1 MNESRFEE
9 FFGEGGTCE
18 ASVALV
24 VGVDAPGDVRSDRVC
39 SGCSWW
45 VAVVG
50 DDSSDADVGMEIVG
64 AGAAELV
71 GEMV

>member
-9 FFGEGGTCE
+9 FFGEGGTCDP
-18 ASVALV
+18 SVAPE
-24 VGVDAPGDVRSDRVC
+24 VGVDAPGDGRSDRAC

-50 DDSSDADVGMEIVG
+50 DESSEAEVGVEIVG